1 MKTYLFGKLL
11 PVSNPVGSPPY
22 GYYMEGE
29 YVPAV
34 NCFDDGDNVGY
45 RDETLFGDG
54 ITDPC
59 EVVFYE
65 TDTLGNSDIVEYI
78 LSNHSDCLSEDER
91 KWLGK
96 IVEYIS
102 PNYSNCFSEDEQSSL
117 DEIDESDEIS
127 EIDKEYFVEIIEKVI
142 GDRDFC
148 VWLCKSPD
156 DIYDS
161 YVGVRSKSPD
171 RKEYMETADIRAYRI
186 PDDAMILSDLGME
199 GRLYVWK
206 GAW

>member
-1 MKTYLFGKLL
+1 MKTYLFGKVF
-11 PVSNPVGSPPY
+11 PVSSPVGNPPY
-22 GYYMEGE
+22 GYYIEGD
-29 YVPAV
+29 YVSAV

-45 RDETLFGDG
+45 RDEALFGEG
-54 ITDPC
+54 VTDPS

-65 TDTLGNSDIVEYI
+65 TDSLGNSDIVEYI

-91 KWLGK
+91 KWLRK
-96 IVEYIS
+96 IVKYILS
-102 PNYSNCFSEDEQSSL
+102 NRSNYFSEG
-117 DEIDESDEIS
+117 DESDEIDDDEIG
-127 EIDKEYFVEIIEKVI
+127 EIDKEYFVEIIKKVI

>member
-1 MKTYLFGKLL
+1 MKTYLFGKVL
-11 PVSNPVGSPPY
+11 PVSSPVGNPPY
-22 GYYMEGE
+22 GYYIEGD
-29 YVPAV
+29 YVSAV

-45 RDETLFGDG
+45 RDEALFGEG
-54 ITDPC
+54 VTDPS

-65 TDTLGNSDIVEYI
+65 TDSLGNSDIVEYI

-96 IVEYIS
+96 IVKYILS
-102 PNYSNCFSEDEQSSL
+102 NRSNYFSEG
-117 DEIDESDEIS
+117 DESDEIDDDEIG
-127 EIDKEYFVEIIEKVI
+127 EIDKEYFVEIIKKVI

>member
-1 MKTYLFGKLL
+1 MKTYLFGKVL
-11 PVSNPVGSPPY
+11 PVSSPVGNPPY
-22 GYYMEGE
+22 GYYIEGD
-29 YVPAV
+29 YVSAV

-45 RDETLFGDG
+45 RDEALFGEG
-54 ITDPC
+54 VTDPS

-65 TDTLGNSDIVEYI
+65 TDSLGNSDIVEYI

-91 KWLGK
+91 KWLRK
-96 IVEYIS
+96 IVKYILS
-102 PNYSNCFSEDEQSSL
+102 NRSNYFSEG
-117 DEIDESDEIS
+117 DESDEIDDDEIG
-127 EIDKEYFVEIIEKVI
+127 EIDKEYFVEIIKKVI

>member
-1 MKTYLFGKLL
+1 MKTYLFGKVL
-11 PVSNPVGSPPY
+11 PVSSPVGNPPY

-78 LSNHSDCLSEDER
+78 LSKHSDCLSENER

-96 IVEYIS
+96 IVKYIL
-102 PNYSNCFSEDEQSSL
+102 SNRSYYFSSGEQSSP
-117 DEIDESDEIS
+117 DEIDDDEIG
-127 EIDKEYFVEIIEKVI
+127 EIDKEYFVEIIKKVI

>member
-1 MKTYLFGKLL
+1 MKTYLFGKVL
-11 PVSNPVGSPPY
+11 PVSSPVGNPPY
-22 GYYMEGE
+22 GYYIEGD
-29 YVPAV
+29 YVSAV

-45 RDETLFGDG
+45 RDEALFGEG
-54 ITDPC
+54 VTDPS

-65 TDTLGNSDIVEYI
+65 TDSLGNSDIVEYI

-96 IVEYIS
+96 IVKYILS
-102 PNYSNCFSEDEQSSL
+102 NRSNYFSEG
-117 DEIDESDEIS
+117 DESDEIDDDEIG
-127 EIDKEYFVEIIEKVI
+127 EIDKEYFVEIIKKVI

-171 RKEYMETADIRAYRI
+171 RKEYMETADIQAYRI

>member
-1 MKTYLFGKLL
+1 MKTYLFGKVL
-11 PVSNPVGSPPY
+11 PVSSPVGNPPY
-22 GYYMEGE
+22 GYYIEGD
-29 YVPAV
+29 YVSAV

-45 RDETLFGDG
+45 RDEALFGEG
-54 ITDPC
+54 VTDPS

-65 TDTLGNSDIVEYI
+65 TDSLGNSDIIEYI
-78 LSNHSDCLSEDER
+78 LSNHSDCLSEDEQEWLR
-91 KWLGK
+91 K
-96 IVEYIS
+96 VIS
-102 PNYSNCFSEDEQSSL
+102 YSL
-117 DEIDESDEIS
+117 D

>member
-1 MKTYLFGKLL
+1 MKTYLFGKVL
-11 PVSNPVGSPPY
+11 PVSSPVGNPPY

-78 LSNHSDCLSEDER
+78 LSKHSDCLSENER

-96 IVEYIS
+96 IVKYIF
-102 PNYSNCFSEDEQSSL
+102 SNRSYYFSSGEQSSP
-117 DEIDESDEIS
+117 DEIDDDEIG
-127 EIDKEYFVEIIEKVI
+127 EIDKEYFVEIIKKVI

>member
-1 MKTYLFGKLL
+1 MKTYLFGKVL
-11 PVSNPVGSPPY
+11 PVSSPVGNPPY
-22 GYYMEGE
+22 GYYIEGD
-29 YVPAV
+29 YVSAV

-45 RDETLFGDG
+45 RDEALFGEG
-54 ITDPC
+54 VTDPS

-78 LSNHSDCLSEDER
+78 LSKHSDCLSENER

-96 IVEYIS
+96 IVKYILS
-102 PNYSNCFSEDEQSSL
+102 NRSNYFSEG
-117 DEIDESDEIS
+117 DESDEIDDDEIG
-127 EIDKEYFVEIIEKVI
+127 EIDKEYFVEIIKKVI

>member
-1 MKTYLFGKLL
+1 MKTYLFGKVL
-11 PVSNPVGSPPY
+11 PVSSPVGSPPY

-65 TDTLGNSDIVEYI
+65 
-78 LSNHSDCLSEDER
+78 ER